1 MGTNFQAGQYDHC
14 QHISIH
20 VPREGHD
27 TRCDALTTYCPIFQS
42 TCPARGTT
50 NATGEKSKP
59 ITFQSTCP
67 ARGTTYLC
75 ADISIKFHVFQ
86 STCPARGTTLSLQK
100 FRPCFTYF
108 NPRAPRGARH
118 CDAEWACRSNYFN
131 PRAPRGAR
139 RYCAY
144 CTKAYGR
151 FQSTCPARGT
161 TQTNYYGSDIYQ
173 FQSTCPARG
182 TTR

>member
-27 TRCDALTTYCPIFQS
+27 MMRERKALPKKGISIHVPREGHDKYMLLLLIALLIFQS

-50 NATGEKSKP
+50 LKNIVPATG
-59 ITFQSTCP
+59 F
-67 ARGTTYLC
+67 
-75 ADISIKFHVFQ
+75 DD
-86 STCPARGTTLSLQK
+86 
-100 FRPCFTYF
+100 F

-118 CDAEWACRSNYFN
+118 NKTSSTNLKIHFN

-139 RYCAY
+139 LYRLGEFDTVSA
-144 CTKAYGR
+144 
-151 FQSTCPARGT
+151 
-161 TQTNYYGSDIYQ
+161 

-182 TTR
+182 TTRSSS